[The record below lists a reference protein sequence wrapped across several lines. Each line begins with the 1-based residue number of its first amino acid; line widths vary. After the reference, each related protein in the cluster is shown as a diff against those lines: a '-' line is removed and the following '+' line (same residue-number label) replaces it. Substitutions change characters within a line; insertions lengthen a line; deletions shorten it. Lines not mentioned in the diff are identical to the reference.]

1 MSVQPP
7 AYRSRRA
14 TLKSNLLVGV
24 SAAALLL
31 GSIAG
36 AEARS
41 LGSASTGSGSAT
53 AAAAAAAAAQL
64 ATQQSSL
71 AAKQAL
77 ASMARA
83 AASLQAL
90 RDSQAAARAAAQ
102 AAQSMVPNGLTPGG
116 LVTAR
121 GAGAVPGVWTGA
133 DLPTQAQ
140 GGSRTTVTVRQ
151 TEQKAILNWSSFN
164 VGRETDLHFD
174 QSAGGANA
182 SNWIALNRVTDPSL
196 APSRILGTIK
206 AEGQVY
212 VINKNGIIFGG
223 SSQINVNTFVASSLS
238 LSDEQFRAGINK
250 PLMIF
255 DDPSG
260 SSIAK
265 PQFGYLGQQSPDQF
279 IPLTDPNQVAGA
291 VIGAAPGD
299 VRVEAGAQI
308 TMASGGKA
316 MLFAPHVINAGT
328 INAPDGQVIMAAG
341 EQVYLLTSV
350 TTRGLDVAV
359 SAPMRWVFDYYH
371 MATAAGLGN
380 WVPYDPNDPT
390 PSYTGD
396 LINIVFPEM
405 ATRAASVGYSVV
417 NNGIVRA
424 DHGNITLMSRNIVQN
439 GALQASTA
447 LNNRDGSIRLQA
459 WGEGMM
465 SYGSSMPDGS
475 PLQYW
480 STGRLVLGSDSVT
493 TAMPD
498 LSDTSDI
505 ELSSLATRYRAG
517 RVELRGNFIDIEAQA
532 NVIVPAGTI
541 SIVASTLASA
551 GETPITGEQNIR
563 DGSRVYIGEDAYLSV
578 AGLQDVVLT
587 MESNVVTGELRINE
601 LRDSVL
607 YRDSW
612 LRGLTVSVDKR
623 VSGLFSDGPMAGIS
637 WIEGS
642 PGKWVGTPL
651 ADFSGWIGTGKTNLG
666 ELSTKAG
673 TITIKSSGS
682 IITRTGSLLD
692 VSGGSVHYLDGFITT
707 TRLVGANGR
716 IYGIGEAMPDQVY
729 VGLAGGF
736 SRKHARAGITET
748 WTSPLNG
755 GTRFERGY
763 TEGRDAGAIR
773 LYAAEAVVL
782 EGGYWGGVITGERQA
797 ASATFAK
804 GGSLTIGGISD
815 EYRSWLIGNLVIAS
829 NPVLL
834 ANGFTAT
841 STLDPLWYSG
851 STADEESF
859 RKKTTY
865 LDSDVLAMAGFAKLD
880 LYVSAGLTLGK
891 GETLELAPG
900 TALSIVANVGS
911 RYPASFAVDGG
922 IRIAGGSVV
931 LAGATATYSAGAVV
945 DVSGRWI
952 NDAIG
957 AASLIKGGSIQLS
970 GQFAGGVILDVSG
983 GAWNDTSGTKS
994 KLKVGDAGAITLL
1007 ISDAKQVAGLDLRG
1021 YSAGSGGSLN
1031 ISTDANI
1038 QIGGAASADPSELTV
1053 STRLY
1058 SDRGFRSV
1066 ALTTTGN
1073 INIADGATISQIPV
1087 SIDLTGSNPA
1097 AYVSGTAMSSIG
1109 RLAVLPLADRAA
1121 RSPTSLALTGN
1132 NLTVGFGSLVHTDV
1146 GGSVSL
1152 SSAGSVDPATGNNI
1166 PGDIVV
1172 RGTIDAPAGGISL
1185 ATNGHLTLES
1195 SAQLLVRGVA
1205 VVQNDARGLRSGKVL
1220 DGGTVSL
1227 SKSSLITIEKGSLID
1242 VSGASGEI
1250 DVSMARRVSTVH
1262 LASNGGTIGLDLSGA
1277 SNDVIAGTFL
1287 GRSGGAGAIG
1297 GTIDIAVGTVSQT
1310 TAQVVLPTTLYYIDR
1325 DSGAIRSINTSGNL
1339 DVYHE
1344 YSSGSDTAFRYS
1356 AVRSQIATASR
1367 SLIRGGGLGIVD
1379 LDADT
1384 TPGGLAQPLASVM
1397 PASAAQLAL
1406 LEHNFYTDAAATRRV
1421 VLPIATIKA
1430 TKISADT
1437 VNNGG
1442 FANLKANTSGF
1453 MVAPGVNLS
1462 FGKSITIN
1470 GSINSGGVGT
1480 ASLSAPYIA
1489 LLAGLGSAGA
1499 AGNGK
1504 LIVNAELID
1513 VTKTAFIGFAE
1524 TQLVAGQLRMGGLLT
1539 DLTTNRS
1546 STLTADG
1553 RLELRVGQVYP
1564 ATGIAASIKA
1574 GTELVIEPNGG
1585 SELPLSAAGSLA
1597 LEAPVIVQN
1606 GIVRAPFGSITFTAT
1621 TNITLGEG
1629 SITSVSGNGLVLPY
1643 GTLINNEFWAD
1654 PLVRPTSDNLTPM
1667 LSQLPEK
1674 KITLSAPNVKLASGS
1689 VVDIRGGGDLHAWES
1704 VPGPG
1709 GSHDVLAQAGMYAI
1723 MPAASFASGSQ
1734 DKIWLAGG
1742 NGLAAG
1748 WYVLLPA
1755 RYALLPGAYAIS
1767 VVKGSEGKAISGSAK
1782 MADGSIVMGG
1792 YRADIYGGGSQQQ
1805 SASWRIM
1812 SGATLR
1818 GYSEYNEA
1826 YANSFFASDA
1836 FKLSQYRIKGIDVVT
1851 PRLPIDGGSVVFN
1864 ATTNLALDGSL
1875 LSQAAA
1881 GGRGGLVDI
1890 AGTKIAIVGAGKDRS
1905 DLAGYLVIDASSLS
1919 HFGAGSLLVGGS
1931 RSGDARGL
1939 LVDVTATDI
1948 VVRNGEESA
1957 LTGPEILLA
1966 ASATIN
1972 VDDGSVIAAK
1982 GETSGSGDLVIAPQ
1996 VAGDA
2001 TLSTSSKDYG
2011 ALIRI
2016 SNGDVAKVLRQ
2027 NVDTTIGGI
2036 VSIGANATLSGGK
2049 ALLIDATRNTMVA
2062 GSAKLSGAALSLAS
2076 GRIGFGGGTGGLALD
2091 AVSLAQLADTQQLT
2105 LRSYTTIDFYTSVDL
2120 GRAGLK
2126 AVTLDAAGLV
2136 GYGNGTIAAIGGS
2149 LTLDNSGGNFTE
2161 PLGAGHAQLVLS
2173 ADEIVLGAGSKA
2185 LRGFDAVT
2193 MTASRQI
2200 IGQRNGAI
2208 DAGSSAVALA
2218 APVLTGRGGASQ
2230 SVATTGALTVRGGD
2244 SGTLASPEDSL
2255 GTRFALTGAS
2265 VDFGG
2270 RIVALGGAVSLTAT
2284 GGDVVVGNGAL
2295 IDVGGYKKQFYDVT
2309 QYADAGNIALTAV
2322 GGSVQLAANSVLN
2335 LAAPAEGGNAGSLV
2349 LTASGGGTVT
2359 LSGKIGAQAGLGGKG
2374 GSFALDIAALPDFAG
2389 VSQTLN
2395 ASGFTRSRQFR
2406 VRSGNVVIDGT
2417 TDVADFALIADQG
2430 AVTLAGTID
2439 ARSEY
2444 GGNIAISAGNGL
2456 TMLGS
2461 TLLRAGATGALGSG
2475 RVMLEASNGQ
2485 LDVQGGRIDVS
2496 GGDGGRV
2503 RFRARQLASHDEVT
2517 VTNLR
2522 ATIVGA
2528 RSAVLEGVSIYDSNS
2543 VDAVRASAIADATA
2557 FAGHAAAIA
2566 VRLNAGGSVAVMP
2579 GIEIRSTG
2587 DLTAETDWNLFADF
2601 GANAREGTLTLRA
2614 AGNLTILGNIS
2625 DGFSAADRSG
2635 VLQDAASWNLRL
2647 VSGADLTS
2655 ASAMALTPLTALPAG
2670 SGSFIVGDASNGYQ
2684 VRTGTGDIDVA
2695 AGRDLLLAHSA
2706 SVIYT
2711 AGRADG
2717 ALANF
2722 TPAAGATYG
2731 VFGGNL
2737 NIAAQGGASSALPA
2751 NPHDNQLFVEW
2762 LRRQGDTDSD
2772 YVYYAGQQSSW
2783 WVDYSAFQQG
2793 VGALG
2798 GGNVSV
2804 STGGDLVNM
2813 LVALPSNGRVSGG
2826 LTFGEAKVLEVRNG
2840 GLMDVNAGGA
2850 VRAGYYYVG
2859 RGAGTITAGEFAVG
2873 REVSIVKSALQ
2884 TDVYAI
2890 APVIAL
2896 GDATINVRTA
2906 GDLRLQTVLDPLLL
2920 GSSYWD
2926 FGAYMSGYTARTALD
2941 LTSVGGNVSLVNQG
2955 QYISKNLDVTDP
2967 FHSPDVPLALIGQ
2980 LAVNLYPS
2988 MTRVTAL
2995 NGSITNQARFFT
3007 MPGRTPELRLMA
3019 ADNIDTGTIVMSRAP
3034 LAMIPSPF
3042 QPVGGDIA
3050 TIKFDMASNVS
3061 SAPFQQQAFQ
3071 LILLNDIDPIAYFGP
3086 STHNSY
3092 LRSIRNPT
3100 HLDNEDD
3107 YDPSRFYALNGSITG
3122 MPVTGRTGVWDG
3134 MVTTNEQTWFRAGT
3148 DIRNIG
3154 YRLRNLHRTDV
3165 TLLEAGTDIIG
3176 GDIVIQGPGAIAL
3189 AAGRDVYGAAFRIES
3204 RGNSEYD
3211 DSNRAVETTEVL
3223 GLPRAGAAISVM
3235 AGLNGKQPSYD
3246 ALAADYLDPA
3256 NVASMPDYLKTT
3268 VDGGVLPIY
3277 LTDAV
3282 GDRGGVRR
3290 AVRDGLVS
3298 FVHEITG
3305 ETLSP
3310 QAAWVR
3316 FQAMPALTQQ
3326 RFLRQ
3331 LYMQELKAGGD
3342 DQLTL
3347 GADGRPINGGYSRGY
3362 AAIATMFPG
3371 KDWSG
3376 GVKIG
3381 NATFRTMA
3389 GGAIDILTPGGG
3401 LQVAALGTVAP
3412 PGAGL
3417 ITLGNGDINV
3427 FARDSVTV
3435 NRSRIL
3441 TFAGGDE
3448 VIWSTLGDID
3458 AGRGAKTTRVPSA
3471 PEIATDTDAVTK
3483 VMERADISGSGIGT
3497 IIGFTGVEP
3506 GDVSLIAPVGTVD
3519 AGDAGIRV
3527 SGNFTLAA
3535 MYVLNTDNIKVGGE
3549 TKGVPKVQPAAVNL
3563 TVETKDKAAADAV
3576 KDATQ
3581 QPANERP
3588 SIIIVEFVGY
3598 GGSDQET
3605 PRRDE
3610 EPRHQEEE
3618 RGRNER
3624 RSYNYDQTS
3633 PVQVL
3638 GAGALSDMQTE
3649 ALIYEKKKRVR

>member
-1 MSVQPP
+1 MSVQS
-7 AYRSRRA
+7 AACRSRRA
-14 TLKSNLLVGV
+14 TLKNNLLVGV

-53 AAAAAAAAAQL
+53 AAAAAAAQL

-90 RDSQAAARAAAQ
+90 RDSQAAARAAAL
-102 AAQSMVPNGLTPGG
+102 AAQSAVPNGLMPGG
-116 LVTAR
+116 LVTAP
-121 GAGAVPGVWTGA
+121 GAGTVPGVWTGA

-140 GGSRTTVTVRQ
+140 GAGRTTVTVRQ

-164 VGRETDLHFD
+164 VGRETNLNFD

-182 SNWIALNRVTDPSL
+182 SNWIALNRVADPSL

-223 SSQINVNTFVASSLS
+223 SSQINVNSLVASSLS

-250 PLMIF
+250 GLLIYN
-255 DDPSG
+255 DPSG
-260 SSIAK
+260 SSIAM
-265 PQFGYLGQQSPDQF
+265 PQFGYLGQQSPNQF
-279 IPLTDPNQVAGA
+279 VPLDDPAQVPGA
-291 VIGAAPGD
+291 VIGTAPGD

-316 MLFAPHVINAGT
+316 MLFAPHVTNAGT
-328 INAPDGQVIMAAG
+328 ISAPDGQVIMAAG

-380 WVPYDPNDPT
+380 WVPYDPDPNAP
-390 PSYTGD
+390 PSYMGD

-417 NNGIVRA
+417 NNGVVRA

-459 WGEGMM
+459 WGDGMM

-480 STGRLVLGSDSVT
+480 STGRLALGSGSVT

-498 LSDTSDI
+498 LSDTGDI
-505 ELSSLATRYRAG
+505 ELSSLATRYSAG
-517 RVELRGNFIDIEAQA
+517 RVELRGNLIDVEAQA

-551 GETPITGEQNIR
+551 GETPITGERNIR

-578 AGLQDVVLT
+578 AGLQDIVLT

-601 LRDSVL
+601 LRDSAL

-623 VSGLFSDGPMAGIS
+623 VSGLFSDGPMAGIT

-692 VSGGSVHYLDGFITT
+692 VSGGSVRYLDGYITT
-707 TRLVGANGR
+707 TRLLGADGR
-716 IYGIGEAMPDQVY
+716 IYDIGAAMPDQVY
-729 VGLAGGF
+729 VGIAGGF
-736 SRKHARAGITET
+736 SRKHVRAGITET
-748 WTSPLNG
+748 WTSPLNGG

-797 ASATFAK
+797 ASGTFAK
-804 GGSLTIGGISD
+804 AGSLTIGGIGD
-815 EYRSWLIGNLVIAS
+815 EYRNWLIGNLVIAS

-834 ANGFTAT
+834 ADGFTAT

-851 STADEESF
+851 STGDEQSF

-931 LAGATATYSAGAVV
+931 LAGATATYGAGAVV

-957 AASLIKGGSIQLS
+957 AASQIKGGSIQLA
-970 GQFAGGVILDVSG
+970 GQFAEGVILDVSG
-983 GAWNDTSGTKS
+983 GAWNDTSGIKS
-994 KLKVGDAGAITLL
+994 KLKLGDAGTITLS

-1031 ISTDANI
+1031 IGTDANV

-1058 SDRGFRSV
+1058 SDRGFRSL

-1087 SIDLTGSNPA
+1087 SIDLSGSNPA
-1097 AYVSGTAMSSIG
+1097 AYASGTAMSSIG

-1132 NLTVGFGSLVHTDV
+1132 NVTVGLGSLVHTDV
-1146 GGSVSL
+1146 GGSVNL

-1172 RGTIDAPAGGISL
+1172 RGTIDAPAGGVSL
-1185 ATNGHLTLES
+1185 ATNGRLTLES

-1250 DVSMARRVSTVH
+1250 DVSAARRVSTVY

-1277 SNDVIAGTFL
+1277 GNDLIAGTFL

-1297 GTIDIAVGTVSQT
+1297 GTIDIAVGSLSEPT
-1310 TAQVVLPTTLYYIDR
+1310 TLVVLPTVLYYIDR
-1325 DSGAIRSINTSGNL
+1325 DTGAIRSINTLGNL

-1356 AVRSQIATASR
+1356 TVRSQIATASR

-1379 LDADT
+1379 LDDDT
-1384 TPGGLAQPLASVM
+1384 TPSGLSQPLASVM

-1406 LEHNFYTDAAATRRV
+1406 LERNFYTDAAATRRV
-1421 VLPIATIKA
+1421 ALPTVTIKA
-1430 TKISADT
+1430 TKISTDT

-1453 MVAPGVNLS
+1453 MVAPGINLS
-1462 FGKSITIN
+1462 FSKSITIN
-1470 GSINSGGVGT
+1470 GSIASGGAGT

-1489 LLAGLGSAGA
+1489 LLTGIGSAGA
-1499 AGNGK
+1499 AGSGK
-1504 LIVNAELID
+1504 FIVNAELID
-1513 VTKTAFIGFAE
+1513 VTKTGFSGFAE
-1524 TQLVAGQLRMGGLLT
+1524 TLLVARQLRMGGLLT

-1553 RLELRVGQVYP
+1553 RLELKVGQVYP
-1564 ATGIAASIKA
+1564 ATGIVASIRA
-1574 GTELVIEPNGG
+1574 GSELVIEPNGG
-1585 SELPLSAAGSLA
+1585 SELPLSAAGSLS
-1597 LEAPVIVQN
+1597 LEAPVIEQN
-1606 GIVRAPFGSITFTAT
+1606 GVVRAPFGSITFAAT
-1621 TNITLGEG
+1621 TNITLREG
-1629 SITSVSGNGLVLPY
+1629 SITSVSGDGLVLPY

-1654 PLVRPTSDNLTPM
+1654 PLVRPTSENSTPM
-1667 LSQLPEK
+1667 LSRLPEK
-1674 KITLSAPNVKLASGS
+1674 KITLSAPNVELARGS
-1689 VVDIRGGGDLHAWES
+1689 VVDIRGGGDLYAWES

-1748 WYVLLPA
+1748 WYELLPA

-1767 VVKGSEGKAISGSAK
+1767 VVKGSEGKAISGSATL
-1782 MADGSIVMGG
+1782 ADGSIVMGG
-1792 YRADIYGGGSQQQ
+1792 YRADAYGDGSQQQ
-1805 SASWRIM
+1805 SSSWRIM

-1818 GYSEYNEA
+1818 RYSEYNEA
-1826 YANSFFASDA
+1826 YADSFFASDA
-1836 FKLSQYRIKGIDVVT
+1836 FKLSQYRITGVDVVT
-1851 PRLPIDGGSVVFN
+1851 PRLPVDGGSVVFK
-1864 ATTNLALDGSL
+1864 ATTDLVLDGSL
-1875 LSQAAA
+1875 LSQSAS

-1890 AGTKIAIVGAGKDRS
+1890 AGSKIAIVGAGKDRS
-1905 DLAGYLVIDASSLS
+1905 DLAGYLVVDAASLS

-1972 VDDGSVIAAK
+1972 VDDGSVIAAQ

-2001 TLSTSSKDYG
+2001 TLSTPSKDYG

-2016 SNGDVAKVLRQ
+2016 SNGDAAKVLRQ

-2062 GSAKLSGAALSLAS
+2062 GNAKLSGAGLSLAS
-2076 GRIGFGGGTGGLALD
+2076 GRIGFGGGAGGLVLD
-2091 AVSLAQLADTQQLT
+2091 AVSLAQLANTQQLT
-2105 LRSYTTIDFYTSVDL
+2105 LRSYSTIDFHTSIDL

-2136 GYGNGTIAAIGGS
+2136 GYGNGTIAATGGS

-2161 PLGAGHAQLVLS
+2161 PVGAGHAQLVLS

-2193 MTASRQI
+2193 MTATRRI
-2200 IGQRNGAI
+2200 IGQGNGAI
-2208 DAGSSAVALA
+2208 DAGSAAVALA

-2230 SVATTGALTVRGGD
+2230 SVATTGALSVRGGD

-2255 GTRFALTGAS
+2255 GTRFALTGTS

-2295 IDVGGYKKQFYDVT
+2295 IDVGGYKKQFYDVA

-2335 LAAPAEGGNAGSLV
+2335 LAAPAEGGNAGKLV

-2359 LSGKIGAQAGLGGKG
+2359 LDGRIAAQAGLGGRG
-2374 GSFALDIAALPDFAG
+2374 GSFALDIATLPDFAG
-2389 VSQTLN
+2389 MSQTLN
-2395 ASGFTRSRQFR
+2395 GSGFTRSRQFR

-2417 TDVADFALIADQG
+2417 TEVADFALTTDQG

-2475 RVMLEASNGQ
+2475 RVTLEASNGQ

-2503 RFRARQLASHDEVT
+2503 RFRARQSASRDEVA
-2517 VTNLR
+2517 VSNLR

-2528 RSAVLEGVSIYDSNS
+2528 RSAVLEGVSIYNSNS
-2543 VDAVRASAIADATA
+2543 VDAVRVGAIADATA
-2557 FAGHAAAIA
+2557 FASHAATIA
-2566 VRLNAGGSVAVMP
+2566 ARLNAGGSVAVMP

-2587 DLTAETDWNLFADF
+2587 DLIAETDWNLFADF
-2601 GANAREGTLTLRA
+2601 GANVREGTLTLRA

-2635 VLQDAASWNLRL
+2635 VLQDTASWNLRL

-2670 SGSFIVGDASNGYQ
+2670 SGSLIVGDAGNGYQ

-2737 NIAAQGGASSALPA
+2737 NVAAQGGASSALPA
-2751 NPHDNQLFVEW
+2751 NPYDNQLLVEW

-2772 YVYYAGQQSSW
+2772 YVYYPGQQSSW

-2813 LVALPSNGRVSGG
+2813 LVALPSNARVSGG
-2826 LTFGEAKVLEVRNG
+2826 LTFGEAKVLEIRNG
-2840 GLMDVNAGGA
+2840 GLMDVSAGGA
-2850 VRAGYYYVG
+2850 IRAGYYYVG

-2873 REVSIVKSALQ
+2873 REVSIVKSDVQ

-2926 FGAYMSGYTARTALD
+2926 FGAYMSGYTDRTALD
-2941 LTSVGGNVSLVNQG
+2941 LTSIGGNVILVNQG

-2967 FHSPDVPLALIGQ
+2967 FHSPDLPLALMGQ

-3019 ADNIDTGTIVMSRAP
+3019 VDNIDTGTIVMSRAP

-3050 TIKFDMASNVS
+3050 TIKLDMASNVS
-3061 SAPFQQQAFQ
+3061 SAPFQQQGFQ
-3071 LILLNDIDPIAYFGP
+3071 LILLNDIDATPYFGP
-3086 STHNSY
+3086 GTHESY
-3092 LRSIRNPT
+3092 LESVRNPK

-3122 MPVTGRTGVWDG
+3122 TPVTGLTNWSEGL
-3134 MVTTNEQTWFRAGT
+3134 VTTNEQTWFRAGT

-3154 YRLRNLHRTDV
+3154 YRLRNLHRSDV
-3165 TLLEAGTDIIG
+3165 SLLEAGKDIIG
-3176 GDIVIQGPGAIAL
+3176 GNIVIQGPGAIAL
-3189 AAGRDVYGAAFRIES
+3189 AAGRDVYGAAFTIES

-3211 DSNRAVETTEVL
+3211 GRNRAVDTTEVL
-3223 GLPRAGAAISVM
+3223 GLPRDGAAISVM
-3235 AGLNGKQPSYD
+3235 AGLNGKQPSYN
-3246 ALAADYLDPA
+3246 ALAAAYLDPA

-3268 VDGGVLPIY
+3268 VDGVVLPIY

-3290 AVRDGLVS
+3290 TVRGGLVS
-3298 FVHEITG
+3298 FVREITG

-3310 QAAWVR
+3310 QAAWAR
-3316 FQAMPALTQQ
+3316 FQAMPAVTQQ

-3331 LYMQELKAGGD
+3331 VYMQELKAAGD
-3342 DQLTL
+3342 DQVTL
-3347 GADGRPINGGYSRGY
+3347 GADGRPINGGYGRGY
-3362 AAIATMFPG
+3362 AAIAVMFPG

-3381 NATFRTMA
+3381 NATFRTMT
-3389 GGAIDILTPGGG
+3389 GGAIDIFTPGGG

-3417 ITLGNGDINV
+3417 ITLGNGDINI

-3458 AGRGAKTTRVPSA
+3458 AGRGAKTARVPSA
-3471 PEIATDTDAVTK
+3471 PEIVTDADAVTK

-3527 SGNFTLAA
+3527 SGNFTVAA

-3549 TKGVPKVQPAAVNL
+3549 AKGMPKVQPAAVNL

-3588 SIIIVEFVGY
+3588 SIIIVELLGF
-3598 GGSDQET
+3598 GGESDQET

-3610 EPRHQEEE
+3610 KPRQDEE

-3649 ALIYEKKKRVR
+3649 ALIYEKKKQVR